1 MKKLALLLFFTAT
14 LSASD
19 NMLPKKTKHS
29 YVDLASPKDPS
40 TWEGIRQELKAKIPA
55 LKSPARWAD
64 IEPHQ
69 GQSETNQED
78 FNSIYDQFDICGNC
92 LRKSISCVDET
103 YTIKP
108 RLMKKPTT
116 LNKKEKKSKEGRR
129 KQDCIISLFFS
140 YILSKFLH

>member
-1 MKKLALLLFFTAT
+1 MPNMQRSIVIKVKRMKKLALLLFFTAT

-78 FNSIYDQFDICGNC
+78 FNS
-92 LRKSISCVDET
+92 LLER
-103 YTIKP
+103 
-108 RLMKKPTT
+108 RLWV
-116 LNKKEKKSKEGRR
+116 
-129 KQDCIISLFFS
+129 
-140 YILSKFLH
+140 FLKNEITAA

>member
-1 MKKLALLLFFTAT
+1 MYPISCSK
-14 LSASD
+14 SAITSRFPRSSSL
-19 NMLPKKTKHS
+19 N
-29 YVDLASPKDPS
+29 
-40 TWEGIRQELKAKIPA
+40 
-55 LKSPARWAD
+55 SPARSTKQHHVHFVD
-64 IEPHQ
+64 DD
-69 GQSETNQED
+69 NQED

-129 KQDCIISLFFS
+129 KQDCIISLFF
-140 YILSKFLH
+140 FLYTFKISSLREIHVLFV